1 MWHKIERKILRKRN
15 KKSTARGLGFFL
27 CQSLH
32 LEKIT
37 WKKIETDS
45 TRPPEQHNLKQIAN
59 N

>member
-15 KKSTARGLGFFL
+15 KKRAWIGFFV

-37 WKKIETDS
+37 WKKIETDF
-45 TRPPEQHNLKQIAN
+45 TQPPQQHNLKQLAN
-59 N
+59 K